1 MLEVKIE
8 NKSGILVIEPIGR
21 LDGLSSKQF
30 LEDIEN
36 QILKDSNQVILNL
49 ENLDYVSS
57 EGLRSIL
64 TTAKKTKSLDGKLV
78 LCAPKDGVKEVLD
91 ISGFGQ
97 MLGVFETEGQA
108 IENM

>member
-36 QILKDSNQVILNL
+36 QILKN
-49 ENLDYVSS
+49 
-57 EGLRSIL
+57 
-64 TTAKKTKSLDGKLV
+64 K
-78 LCAPKDGVKEVLD
+78 
-91 ISGFGQ
+91 
-97 MLGVFETEGQA
+97 
-108 IENM
+108 